1 MKLNLLLIRLLK
13 KINYHLNFKITTQLE
28 VKISKVDAEKIRPL
42 RHSELRKG
50 QDFSTT
56 SYLKD
61 CEAGTFHMAYIINE
75 KAVTCATFYPEK
87 FTKMKANNAYRLRG
101 MATDSKFQR
110 KGYAT
115 DLMME
120 SFKELEER
128 CSDLLWCKARL
139 IAVNFYKSLGFK
151 ITGELFN
158 IKGIG
163 PHYYMYKELI

>member
-1 MKLNLLLIRLLK
+1 M
-13 KINYHLNFKITTQLE
+13 TTQLQVE
-28 VKISKVDAEKIRPL
+28 INKVDAEKIRSL

-61 CEAGTFHMAYIINE
+61 YEVDTFHMACIVDDKI
-75 KAVTCATFYPEK
+75 VTCATFYPEK
-87 FTKMKANNAYRLRG
+87 SIKIKSDNAYRLRG

-115 DLMME
+115 DLMNE
-120 SFKELEER
+120 SFKELKNR
-128 CSDLLWCKARL
+128 DCDMVWCNARL
-139 IAVNFYKSLGFK
+139 VAVDFYKSVGFK

-158 IKGIG
+158 IEGIG
-163 PHYYMYKELI
+163 PHYYMYKEI